1 MQEVYLRSKECPSD
15 YPGIYNSITGMVFLG
30 TPHHG
35 ADMSLGEIYE
45 TIRKQCLQ
53 IENGLLK
60 TIDHD
65 NTVLVDTV
73 TNFTREV
80 KLRIAG
86 PEIFCFFEERATAI
100 GRIANLKDH
109 PRVFV
114 VNEFSGSL
122 PGYEKLG
129 LTVDHFNMNKFGSS
143 DDNHYVSVVEEI
155 QKMANKSEDLM
166 KQRRAATQGMFSMS
180 MRPAAKRHR
189 TKKGTNY
196 RSYLLQVTHRAI
208 KASRLTPKPIN

>member
-1 MQEVYLRSKECPSD
+1 MQQVYLQSKEFPSD

-30 TPHHG
+30 TPHYG
-35 ADMSLGEIYE
+35 SDMLGNLGDIYE

-53 IENGLLK
+53 IETGLLK

-65 NTVLVDTV
+65 NTVLVDIV
-73 TNFTREV
+73 ANFTREV

-86 PEIFCFFEERATAI
+86 PEIFCFFEERATAL

-109 PRVFV
+109 PLVFV
-114 VNEFSGSL
+114 VNESSGSL

-143 DDNHYVSVVEEI
+143 EDNHYVSVVEVM
-155 QKMANKSEDLM
+155 QKMREKSEDLM
-166 KQRRAATQGMFSMS
+166 KQRRAATHGTFLMS
-180 MRPAAKRHR
+180 TRPA
-189 TKKGTNY
+189 TKKTQN
-196 RSYLLQVTHRAI
+196 QEKH
-208 KASRLTPKPIN
+208 